1 MTSVSDVLEVH
12 KQLTELAAG
21 LVASKGHDYSGGG
34 NEDTFANIRLAHH
47 LGLVD
52 TPQSSVLVRM
62 GDKFSRLVSLRNP
75 AHAAQVKDESVKDTV
90 VDLINYAIYYYI
102 LYKEGAQ
109 KLADIEAFGTHS
121 LDIQIQADTGITGE
135 LQS

>member
-1 MTSVSDVLEVH
+1 MTSVSDVLEAH
-12 KQLTELAAG
+12 KQLTELAAC

-62 GDKFSRLVSLRNP
+62 GDKFSRLVPLRNP
-75 AHAAQVKDESVKDTV
+75 AHAAQVKDESAKDTV

-109 KLADIEAFGTHS
+109 KLADIEAFGQGTFEVKHIES
-121 LDIQIQADTGITGE
+121 TGVSRD